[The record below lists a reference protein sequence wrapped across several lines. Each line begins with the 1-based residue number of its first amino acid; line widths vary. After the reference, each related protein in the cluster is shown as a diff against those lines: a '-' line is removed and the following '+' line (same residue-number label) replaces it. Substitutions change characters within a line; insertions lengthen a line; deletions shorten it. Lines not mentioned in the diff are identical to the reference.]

1 MTVTHIP
8 WAALSAAEPNFMISN
23 PAQSLSEAMKRQPTA
38 QSYRTFLR
46 LPLDARSC
54 HTAFM
59 ISVIIPTLNAAATLP
74 ATLESLIPAAVQ
86 GLVREV
92 LVVDG
97 GSTDATLKIA
107 DGFGAVTISGGP
119 LRANRL
125 TVGAQLARFPWLLF
139 IDPDCALDPGWER
152 EAGHLIG
159 KVEDGNRSPTAAV
172 FRFALDDSG
181 IEPRATERLAR
192 WSAALLGLAHA
203 EQGLLIPRTLYA
215 EVGGFKPYPLLEDV
229 DLSRRVGR
237 RRLMTFRSTAVSN
250 ANRFRQ
256 QGYFGRALRY
266 YGCLGLYTLNVPMER
281 IASLL
286 GPPPQQAP
294 GV

>member
-1 MTVTHIP
+1 
-8 WAALSAAEPNFMISN
+8 
-23 PAQSLSEAMKRQPTA
+23 
-38 QSYRTFLR
+38 
-46 LPLDARSC
+46 
-54 HTAFM
+54 M
-59 ISVIIPTLNAAATLP
+59 ISVIIPTLNAATTLP
-74 ATLESLIPAAVQ
+74 GTLESLIPAAVQ

-92 LVVDG
+92 LIVDG
-97 GSTDATLKIA
+97 GSTDTTLKIA
-107 DGFGAVTISGGP
+107 DGYGAVTISGGP

-152 EAGHLIG
+152 EADHLIG
-159 KVEDGNRSPTAAV
+159 KIEGGDRSPAAAV
-172 FRFALDDSG
+172 FRFALDDTG
-181 IEPRATERLAR
+181 IEPRATECLAR
-192 WSAALLGLAHA
+192 WSAALLGLSHA

-237 RRLMTFRSTAVSN
+237 CRLLTFRTTAVSS
-250 ANRFRQ
+250 ANRYRE
-256 QGYFGRALRY
+256 QGYTSRALRY
-266 YGCLGLYTLNVPMER
+266 YGCLGLYALHVPMER

-286 GPPPQQAP
+286 GPPPKQAT